1 MCDEDLLYEMQLRRH
16 TEEVHLLS
24 TKRNYYAKED
34 TGSDIDT
41 D

>member
-1 MCDEDLLYEMQLRRH
+1 MHLRRH
-16 TEEVHLLS
+16 TEEVYRLS

>member
-1 MCDEDLLYEMQLRRH
+1 MHLRRH
-16 TEEVHLLS
+16 IEEVYRLS
-24 TKRNYYAKED
+24 TKRNYYTKED